1 MKIIKKWGVRGAKM
15 PYFLKA
21 SMKIASKINDLQLM
35 GGLSGGFSIYI
46 YIIYILRKQSDPKK
60 IYIK

>member
-21 SMKIASKINDLQLM
+21 SREMARKINELGVM
-35 GGLSGGFSIYI
+35 GGLGGGFSIYI
-46 YIIYILRKQSDPKK
+46 YIIYILRKQSVPKK